1 MPISVTA
8 DPIDVTVSTPRIVLS
23 SYPGR
28 SRDTALYQEFSVPED
43 DGAGLIVTLAL
54 LGTWGGTSMGSG
66 TIVVT
71 TSLQGTWR
79 SALVVTA
86 TPITVTLNLLSGF
99 SSSGGVSV
107 FTSGPKDNWVKWS
120 NIGSLDFTIDRSNV
134 AGERPLDWK
143 GVVYTL
149 LTLKN
154 KLETRVVAYGANGVS
169 VLPPA
174 GNTYG
179 LFPIY
184 DVGIKSKHAVVAAGT
199 STHYFVDRKSQL
211 WKLSDGLTL
220 LDYSEYLSAL
230 TSPVLTWESDTQ
242 LLYICDGTVGFVYSP
257 EAESLGRGPTNI
269 TGIGIQDG
277 SRYIIGTG
285 TITVPVLEIV
295 TDIYDLGSRYAKSIQ
310 SIEWGI
316 NATVQLETRIE
327 FRQKK
332 NAAFL
337 ITNWYPLD
345 SRGVRY
351 IQCYGYEFKFHL
363 RAESAV
369 EFLRPDYVRVNGIV
383 HDH

>member
-1 MPISVTA
+1 
-8 DPIDVTVSTPRIVLS
+8 
-23 SYPGR
+23 
-28 SRDTALYQEFSVPED
+28 
-43 DGAGLIVTLAL
+43 
-54 LGTWGGTSMGSG
+54 MGSG

-71 TSLQGTWR
+71 TSLQGIWR
-79 SALVVTA
+79 SARVVTA

-154 KLETRVVAYGANGVS
+154 NLESKVVAYGANGVS
-169 VLPPA
+169 ILPPA

-179 LFPIY
+179 LFSIY
-184 DVGIKSKHAVVAAGT
+184 NVGIKSKHAVVAAGP
-199 STHYFVDRKSQL
+199 STHYFIDRKSQL
-211 WKLSDGLTL
+211 WRLSDGLKL

-230 TSPVLTWESDTQ
+230 ASPVLTWESDTQ
-242 LLYICDGTVGFVYSP
+242 LLYICDGVTGFVYNP

-269 TGIGIQDG
+269 TGIGVQDG

-285 TITVPVLEIV
+285 AITVPALEIV
-295 TDIYDLGSRYAKSIQ
+295 TDIYDLGSRNAKSIQ

-316 NATVQLETRIE
+316 NATIPLETRIE

-363 RAESAV
+363 RAESTV